1 MILAYTKC
9 VIIKNFQNRY
19 FVLCTIISPACIQFQ
34 NLAKQTKVHCKY
46 FFSIIALFYMWVQN
60 YVLYDVYWLLFVS
73 QSSLLVLLL
82 LYIYFWVNN
91 EVETCFTLV
100 HVVFW
105 CSSHCGVFSRQM
117 NKSTSKFS
125 SQNISGKVCNFFKWG
140 RKVTPNFP

>member
-1 MILAYTKC
+1 MTTYRSYIFHNLSTIVKLRSEHIFLQSKIVFFPVCEYILLATNTFEISQIFAQVMILAYTKC

-82 LYIYFWVNN
+82 LYIYF
-91 EVETCFTLV
+91 
-100 HVVFW
+100 
-105 CSSHCGVFSRQM
+105 
-117 NKSTSKFS
+117 
-125 SQNISGKVCNFFKWG
+125 
-140 RKVTPNFP
+140 